1 MFVRKGERGD
11 LIISKLT
18 EKQYFKILHLFDDAR
33 YHTRGKF
40 FRLPATLNQFRKL
53 CQHFPKSLEID
64 PQINKDIEAAKREY
78 LHHKHNK
85 DQIARD
91 KRRYKTDKIKHKWK
105 IPPWEH
111 QKRGFYLIIKNP
123 ALGLLWDMRTGKTM
137 TVANAVQWLKNNGEP
152 HKTLVICP
160 THIKTNWVE
169 DVQKHTDLKSLILG
183 TGTKKQVVAL
193 RQNNQITVVDGPHVY
208 NRPGEPDIYITNH
221 DAIRGS
227 ALLEA
232 LIEFNFDIVV
242 IDESHCFPAGTLVDT
257 IEGPV
262 PIEHIVPGDLVRNAL
277 GYRKVRHRFEQ
288 TAYEFVELTLEDGR
302 KITCTQNHKFLTT
315 CGWRKAQYIMEG
327 EHLVKTDYAQEVLRE
342 DLRVVRG
349 RIRPDEEPGEEQIL
363 QYELFREVEEQPS
376 LVQEKDGEDQER
388 SSVAQESVQSFKEDA
403 QRQPINCCQGKQ
415 KDEGAQSD
423 GLRQNQTQDAQHAV
437 SHGSPAKGTGREW
450 SGADRS
456 GADYSDLGWGE
467 SQSSSEHTPCTIAD
481 CKELWPV
488 QQHESEQDA
497 GAGGED
503 SQPLQD
509 RRGVSPGETSSGN
522 RWHKSSLTKRSG
534 PQEGKS
540 SRTVR
545 VDRVEVRQLR
555 REGKDKAGCVADL
568 VYNLEVE
575 GHPSYSVEGL
585 LVHNCFKNP
594 KAKRTKA
601 MLKLK
606 KSIKR
611 RYILT
616 GTLVSRAPLDA
627 YSQMKILNEN
637 IFTESFEEFGARYCI
652 FRTHMGI
659 KFFVRP
665 KRSMMPELWRRINA
679 YTDKVRIEDCHDMP
693 KKLYTEVAVQLNA
706 AERAAH
712 NELRDELI
720 TYLDGD
726 AVQATILT
734 KAMKLIQ
741 TTSGFVYGEDGV
753 VMRLP
758 NPSKVE
764 ALKDILEQTV
774 RQDRKIV
781 IWAHYHETFRIISEV
796 LDKEKIGYSMISGI
810 DGRIKPEEKHKRIWR
825 FKNEDSCPV
834 IIANPSMIGIG
845 EDLTVAMYAV
855 YYENNYKL
863 DLRAQSEARIYGDKS
878 KQRHGDH
885 VVIFDLIAINS
896 IDRIV
901 LSALKQRKDF
911 LKFINAKKLKE
922 L

>member
-33 YHTRGKF
+33 YHTRGRF

-53 CQHFPKSLEID
+53 CQHFPKSLEVD
-64 PQINKDIEAAKREY
+64 PQIHKDIEAAKREY

-91 KRRYKTDKIKHKWK
+91 KKRYRNANIKHKWK

-193 RQNNQITVVDGPHVY
+193 RRHDQITVVDGPHVY
-208 NRPGEPDIYITNH
+208 NRPGEPDLFITNH

-232 LIEFNFDIVV
+232 LIEFNFDIIVV
-242 IDESHCFPAGTLVDT
+242 DESHA
-257 IEGPV
+257 
-262 PIEHIVPGDLVRNAL
+262 
-277 GYRKVRHRFEQ
+277 
-288 TAYEFVELTLEDGR
+288 
-302 KITCTQNHKFLTT
+302 
-315 CGWRKAQYIMEG
+315 
-327 EHLVKTDYAQEVLRE
+327 
-342 DLRVVRG
+342 
-349 RIRPDEEPGEEQIL
+349 
-363 QYELFREVEEQPS
+363 
-376 LVQEKDGEDQER
+376 
-388 SSVAQESVQSFKEDA
+388 
-403 QRQPINCCQGKQ
+403 
-415 KDEGAQSD
+415 
-423 GLRQNQTQDAQHAV
+423 
-437 SHGSPAKGTGREW
+437 
-450 SGADRS
+450 
-456 GADYSDLGWGE
+456 
-467 SQSSSEHTPCTIAD
+467 
-481 CKELWPV
+481 
-488 QQHESEQDA
+488 
-497 GAGGED
+497 
-503 SQPLQD
+503 
-509 RRGVSPGETSSGN
+509 
-522 RWHKSSLTKRSG
+522 
-534 PQEGKS
+534 
-540 SRTVR
+540 
-545 VDRVEVRQLR
+545 
-555 REGKDKAGCVADL
+555 
-568 VYNLEVE
+568 
-575 GHPSYSVEGL
+575 
-585 LVHNCFKNP
+585 FKNP

-601 MLKLK
+601 LAKLK

-637 IFTESFEEFGARYCI
+637 IFTESFDEFGARYCI

-659 KFFVRP
+659 RFFVRP
-665 KRSMMPELWRRINA
+665 KRAMMPELWRRINA

-825 FKNEDSCPV
+825 FKNDDKCPV